1 MPRVNI
7 TCFSLK
13 SQFVVKTLSHSFV
26 SNWRKSWFDEKCQ
39 TICLIFQVKCEIL
52 MNHFLCIKKKK
63 IKILTFFYFFLAFGR
78 LSSSEESQ
86 KMENFDFE
94 NINISFNGCGFLGIY
109 HVGVACALNYYLPN
123 MKYKNICGASAGAM
137 AATCLISK
145 VPLGKEKKKFV
156 KSIP

>member
-1 MPRVNI
+1 
-7 TCFSLK
+7 
-13 SQFVVKTLSHSFV
+13 
-26 SNWRKSWFDEKCQ
+26 
-39 TICLIFQVKCEIL
+39 

-145 VPLGKEKKKFV
+145 VPLGKEKKIREINPLEKFREIV
-156 KSIP
+156 RICDKKIYAYLRNIS